1 MGACSSA
8 NIYSAFQ
15 SYPDK
20 GWIHQLLGSD
30 SFSAST
36 FQYLLFSGFF
46 FLFFFSSLQLPLTL
60 VEYNR
65 DCPPS
70 SSLSLFTKLIA
81 VQQHSYTPHALPFFL
96 FWSPKSLIIW
106 QNPWYLLNLSCHCG
120 GKGKGKISSDLRSV
134 QEQEVGLCFQLPFLL
149 FSAGNVQAWSRTFQR
164 VHERS
169 VF

>member
-1 MGACSSA
+1 MQARAQNNMKFCKNHAEIWELVQVLIYILLSKVIQTKGEYISSLA
-8 NIYSAFQ
+8 LTHFLHLLSNICYFQ
-15 SYPDK
+15 D
-20 GWIHQLLGSD
+20 
-30 SFSAST
+30 
-36 FQYLLFSGFF
+36 FF

-106 QNPWYLLNLSCHCG
+106 QNP
-120 GKGKGKISSDLRSV
+120 
-134 QEQEVGLCFQLPFLL
+134 
-149 FSAGNVQAWSRTFQR
+149 
-164 VHERS
+164 
-169 VF
+169 